1 MPVAPNEERVHVL
14 VAGINDG
21 LRYSPGAAKTEKAN
35 LLKGRPQLAGR
46 IEIVPAR

>member
-1 MPVAPNEERVHVL
+1 MAQNQERVHVV

-21 LRYSPGAAKTEKAN
+21 LRYSPGAAQTEVKN
-35 LLKGRPQLAGR
+35 LLKNRPQLAGR